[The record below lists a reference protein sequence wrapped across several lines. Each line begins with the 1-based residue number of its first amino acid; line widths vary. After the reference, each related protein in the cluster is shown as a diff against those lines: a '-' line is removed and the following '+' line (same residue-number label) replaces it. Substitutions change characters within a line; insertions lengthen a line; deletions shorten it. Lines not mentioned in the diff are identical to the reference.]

1 MDGEIWDEEQW
12 EAFLKETDRHLE
24 RYMTLLFRFMSE
36 DPPVGEMG
44 SSARSAW
51 KDRLQVYLAS
61 NGIHTDEHFPPPWDE
76 TEDLDAPGGDGQSPF
91 FEPEEAEDGAS
102 TLERLHVYRT
112 SHRLA
117 SRVLTWSNTL
127 PGRLKDST
135 LVQFCSHVTQIPA
148 NLAKGHGIG
157 YEMDMIGGNIA
168 CSKRALA
175 AANSGLDLLREMKR
189 VEYMNDVLYKSL
201 YEDLFHIRN
210 DIGVYVQEL
219 RARFN
224 LGVD

>member
-1 MDGEIWDEEQW
+1 MEGEFWDEERW
-12 EAFLKETDRHLE
+12 EAFLKETDRHVE

-36 DPPVGEMG
+36 DPPVGRAG
-44 SSARSAW
+44 SSARQAW
-51 KDRLQVYLAS
+51 ERRLRVYLLS
-61 NGIHTDEHFPPPWDE
+61 NGIHPDDDLPRHWDE
-76 TEDLDAPGGDGQSPF
+76 SEDPETTSTDDQTAFFASASLDDAVSN
-91 FEPEEAEDGAS
+91 
-102 TLERLHVYRT
+102 LERLPVYRA
-112 SHRLA
+112 SHRLT
-117 SRVLTWSNTL
+117 SRVLSWSNTL
-127 PGRLKDST
+127 PGPLKDST

-148 NLAKGHGIG
+148 NVAKGHGIG

-175 AANSGLDLLREMKR
+175 AANAALDLLTEMKG
-189 VEYMNDVLYKSL
+189 VDYMTDDLYLSF
-201 YEDLFHIRN
+201 YEDLFHVRN